1 MNAGHQLSDLCV
13 CVRVFPLSNRSYL
26 GWKNRRE
33 RERDIQIVLHP
44 QYVFELVAM
53 QQDWES
59 VEEGDGKMGTVSER
73 KEAQEERKGAP

>member
-1 MNAGHQLSDLCV
+1 MICVYV
-13 CVRVFPLSNRSYL
+13 CVFFPLSNRSHL
-26 GWKNRRE
+26 GWKNR

-73 KEAQEERKGAP
+73 KEAREERKGAP

>member
-1 MNAGHQLSDLCV
+1 M
-13 CVRVFPLSNRSYL
+13 
-26 GWKNRRE
+26 GWKNR

-73 KEAQEERKGAP
+73 KEAREERKGAP